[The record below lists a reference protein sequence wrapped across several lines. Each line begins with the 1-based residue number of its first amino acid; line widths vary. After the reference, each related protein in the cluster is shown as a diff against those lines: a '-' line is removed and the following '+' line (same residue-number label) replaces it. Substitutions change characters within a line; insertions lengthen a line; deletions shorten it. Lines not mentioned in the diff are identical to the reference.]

1 MIQAEQNERAA
12 QLRHDASTVE
22 MGRHIDLVKEHEKI
36 KSDFTINSNFKTATG
51 ETNVKVTK
59 SNNMMT
65 IVIVVVVA
73 IVFFVMFSK

>member
-1 MIQAEQNERAA
+1 
-12 QLRHDASTVE
+12 